1 MCPKY
6 LICDMDKEGIFC
18 MGQLNMLYNFGLE
31 QDFMYKAD
39 TFIQQLDRMSEL
51 DLELVYFIRD
61 EMMYG
66 SGQIIDKTNEAIKQ
80 YQEKNLSN
88 NYMFRDDMKTAA
100 SLYTDMINEMRGQN
114 ITLYY
119 DVIIQ
124 EKKR

>member
-119 DVIIQ
+119 DVIIR

>member
-1 MCPKY
+1 
-6 LICDMDKEGIFC
+6 MDKEGIFC

-119 DVIIQ
+119 DVIIR

>member
-1 MCPKY
+1 
-6 LICDMDKEGIFC
+6 

-39 TFIQQLDRMSEL
+39 TFIQQLNRMSEL
-51 DLELVYFIRD
+51 DEELVHLIHH
-61 EMMYG
+61 EMKYG

-80 YQEKNLSN
+80 YQENNLSI
-88 NYMFRDDMKTAA
+88 NYTFRDDMRYVA

-119 DVIIQ
+119 DVIIR

>member
-1 MCPKY
+1 
-6 LICDMDKEGIFC
+6 
-18 MGQLNMLYNFGLE
+18 MGQLNMLHNFGVE

-39 TFIQQLDRMSEL
+39 TFIQQLERMSEL

-61 EMMYG
+61 EMIYG
-66 SGQIIDKTNEAIKQ
+66 RGQIIDKTNEAIEQ

-88 NYMFRDDMKTAA
+88 NYLYRDHMKTTA

-119 DVIIQ
+119 DIIIR
-124 EKKR
+124 EKQR